1 MGNHHHH
8 LFSRHGLED
17 FVALKFTMYSGNN
30 NRGYVVGDDHHQHQH
45 DHHHHQH
52 DHYEHPQYDNNRY
65 TRTEQSKPYDDPYHH
80 HQQDDPQQQQQ
91 QRQQRRR
98 PAVWQS
104 DGGGGGGDSNEGNY
118 YDTVDEGDGR
128 RGHGSNR
135 GYTTTRPI
143 QNQSQEIQTQTQTR
157 PTYFQSQESKTQ
169 TRPYLQS
176 QQQQHES
183 GSSGGQ
189 PWPGYYDDGSR
200 NNAVG
205 FYTENGAGEEEEDYG
220 YEVIRPKNLTD
231 PLTRT
236 RERQDFEH
244 SYRNLEHRE
253 RNFEHDERNLDHRE
267 RNFEHRDGNFERGER
282 NFEHSSQDWRE
293 EGRRRSLR
301 RWEDLAE
308 ALPSRMDITH
318 GTLRFRKWTVRGRGS
333 AQSDDWHD
341 PHNNHH
347 HQTHPGEESKSVDE
361 VLEALTSVR
370 EQPWTLATKRATRNT
385 LRDVLDAQ
393 KVRWYNT
400 RPVTSAVRKGG
411 NKIANFLSA
420 SYVWSKILKPLEGRY
435 GSSVVAVFN
444 FLRFVIQLDLLLALI
459 LLGGVVIPWALRVAE
474 GGDEGGKEQ
483 YPTTF
488 IPPPPTPIQGEGN
501 HYHYHHHH
509 DQQKQYPTILNST
522 FPPLPPQGFHW
533 YAPSGNCDN
542 RPPDLCTALSLTW
555 DIETLVCNNN
565 YTRYVDSV
573 VEDHQHKVAGLIRDF
588 LLGTGFLEWTALFSG
603 YYPASV
609 GEDSYLVSLAYILSV
624 LAVYLVSLVA
634 VVYFVA
640 KFLRQAPRLSHKYGL
655 TYTRIVFTGWDFA
668 ICEKGTAKTEHSLIL
683 SEFRMALDD
692 EQHTNTKK
700 RRTRNEWIKLF
711 LVRIVINLLILI
723 LIIGGWVGIFYLVK
737 EAQQHVS
744 NPLERFVWNY
754 MPTVTTSIV
763 NFIYPLIFNIVVKY
777 EHYRGRKELFITLMR
792 CVFIRLTSLTFL
804 IGTKLDFISRQSRTC
819 DAGDE
824 VYICWETHMG
834 QQLYSVLI
842 LDFLIQIVLTF
853 VLNVCRKFLRRFKNS
868 WFQSLAYQEFYVPGH
883 VLDIVYVQ
891 CILWLSVPYAP
902 LMPVVCWFYLLLLFA
917 FKFFTVSVTCV
928 PATRVFRASSS
939 SSMFMTVLCLAF
951 ALCVVG
957 TYVGLFYICPSK
969 ACSPFRGL
977 GNTWEVITYYICRL
991 EGAADWLRW
1000 VLFTMDDPVFLSMM
1014 VLAVV
1019 MVLVYYVSKVKALN
1033 ALLARMEDKLKH
1045 TAKENIYLKKH
1056 GGG

>member
-1 MGNHHHH
+1 M
-8 LFSRHGLED
+8 
-17 FVALKFTMYSGNN
+17 V
-30 NRGYVVGDDHHQHQH
+30 
-45 DHHHHQH
+45 
-52 DHYEHPQYDNNRY
+52 
-65 TRTEQSKPYDDPYHH
+65 
-80 HQQDDPQQQQQ
+80 
-91 QRQQRRR
+91 
-98 PAVWQS
+98 
-104 DGGGGGGDSNEGNY
+104 
-118 YDTVDEGDGR
+118 
-128 RGHGSNR
+128 
-135 GYTTTRPI
+135 
-143 QNQSQEIQTQTQTR
+143 
-157 PTYFQSQESKTQ
+157 
-169 TRPYLQS
+169 
-176 QQQQHES
+176 
-183 GSSGGQ
+183 
-189 PWPGYYDDGSR
+189 
-200 NNAVG
+200 
-205 FYTENGAGEEEEDYG
+205 EEEVMVEEETQSHPSRDG
-220 YEVIRPKNLTD
+220 NSEHGHRNLEHK
-231 PLTRT
+231 
-236 RERQDFEH
+236 ERNSEH
-244 SYRNLEHRE
+244 SYRNLEQRE
-253 RNFEHDERNLDHRE
+253 RSFEHI
-267 RNFEHRDGNFERGER
+267 DGNIEHGER
-282 NFEHSSQDWRE
+282 NFEHGSQQDRRE
-293 EGRRRSLR
+293 EDEGGTWR
-301 RWEDLAE
+301 RWEHLAS

-318 GTLRFRKWTVRGRGS
+318 
-333 AQSDDWHD
+333 A
-341 PHNNHH
+341 
-347 HQTHPGEESKSVDE
+347 KSVDE
-361 VLEALTSVR
+361 VLEALASVR
-370 EQPWTLATKRATRNT
+370 EQPWTLHTKRATRNT
-385 LRDVLDAQ
+385 LRHVLEAQ

-400 RPVTSAVRKGG
+400 RPVTSAVRKGS

-459 LLGGVVIPWALRVAE
+459 LLGGVVIPWALRVTE
-474 GGDEGGKEQ
+474 GDEGGKEQ
-483 YPTTF
+483 YPPHYF
-488 IPPPPTPIQGEGN
+488 HPT
-501 HYHYHHHH
+501 HYS
-509 DQQKQYPTILNST
+509 NST

-542 RPPDLCTALSLTW
+542 RPHDLCTALSLTW
-555 DIETLVCNNN
+555 DIETLECNNN
-565 YTRYVDSV
+565 YTQYVDSV

-588 LLGTGFLEWTALFSG
+588 LQGTGFLEWTALFSG

-640 KFLRQAPRLSHKYGL
+640 KFLRQAPRLSHNYGL
-655 TYTRIVFTGWDFA
+655 TYTRIVFSGWDFA
-668 ICEKGTAKTEHSLIL
+668 ICNKGTAKTEHSLIL
-683 SEFRMALDD
+683 SEFRVALAD
-692 EQHTNTKK
+692 EQHTDTKK

-754 MPTVTTSIV
+754 MPTVTISIV
-763 NFIYPLIFNIVVKY
+763 NFIYPLIFDIVVKY

-804 IGTKLDFISRQSRTC
+804 IGTKLDFISRQSGTC

-868 WFQSLAYQEFYVPGH
+868 LCQSLAYQEFYVPGH

-891 CILWLSVPYAP
+891 SILWLSVPYAP
-902 LMPVVCWFYLLLLFA
+902 LMPVVCWLYLLLLFA

-957 TYVGLFYICPSK
+957 SYVGLFYICPSK

-1000 VLFTMDDPVFLSMM
+1000 VFFTMDDPVFLSMM
-1014 VLAVV
+1014 VLAMV

-1033 ALLARMEDKLKH
+1033 ALLARLEDKLKH
-1045 TAKENIYLKKH
+1045 TAKENIYLQKH